1 MGRRLGACGAP
12 GGRSGRR
19 CPRRRDHAHRAA
31 SATGAPP
38 PATAFADQRGEAGG
52 RGVAPLAVADLRD
65 LDAVR
70 DAPHLARPDPRRVS
84 PRSRM
89 ARGAAGVLV
98 LLLCGLSAA
107 AAQASPGAGAEVS
120 ENPVRSNQVVI
131 SWPAATGSAR
141 VFVFSFTGEQLFTTT
156 VPA

>member
-1 MGRRLGACGAP
+1 
-12 GGRSGRR
+12 
-19 CPRRRDHAHRAA
+19 
-31 SATGAPP
+31 
-38 PATAFADQRGEAGG
+38 
-52 RGVAPLAVADLRD
+52 
-65 LDAVR
+65 
-70 DAPHLARPDPRRVS
+70 
-84 PRSRM
+84 M

-156 VPA
+156 VPASTNEYVWDLMLGGSRRVVNGVYIIVVDVAGHRYRRRLFVARPAP